1 MDSPTP
7 KPAGGHRLTVPPGF
21 APPPLG
27 GRRSGHEL
35 TMTTITVD
43 LGLVSGEDFSDLQL
57 IADSLT
63 ALAGFEIAAI
73 AIARP
78 DDMLHMAVVSGSDSA
93 RVELVGKTTPIAT
106 LEKELARADDW
117 GFFQFVPAERVGG
130 EEQVWGWVPEMP
142 PNDAE
147 GAWDPLDLL
156 VAPLRDAAGT
166 LRGTLTV
173 DVPSDGMRPGPERR
187 ALLTRHAVQAQ
198 RAVLLALEREHLAEQ
213 VRLAEA
219 ARDVIRR
226 AGRELDP
233 DQILASLSTGLVGV
247 LELSD
252 LWVHVAQPGGGFRSH
267 VKRSDASLPTGGVP
281 EIMELVVYS
290 RHLWQQRD
298 VSVQTSAGA
307 VRNPHPDP
315 LVQQKVTDFLAAQ
328 GIASAVCVPLG
339 SGETWYGAMV
349 LGRRV
354 TPSAAVAQGTQGSQ
368 WSDLELI
375 TVSDL
380 GHDFGRVIHNT
391 RAYDRQREAVRSLR
405 ELESHKSRL
414 IATVAHE
421 LKNPL
426 SAFRWNIEMLP
437 YAESE
442 AEYADVLAAL
452 TRNRDRTEQ
461 IVSDLAVLSRVSDPD
476 HLPTKLPIAV
486 APVLQEIRKQLEHDG
501 RLGQQHR
508 LVFTEAHGAAVS
520 MAPGELDRVLLNLV
534 TNALKYS
541 PEGGTVTI
549 TTRVTAGLVEIS
561 VSDEGIGISA
571 ADQERLF
578 TEFFRSTNP
587 AALKQPGTGLGL
599 TIVSR
604 IVKRRGGRIDVA
616 SAPGSGSTFRVTLP
630 SA

>member
-7 KPAGGHRLTVPPGF
+7 KPTGGHRLTVPPGF

-27 GRRSGHEL
+27 GTRSGHEL
-35 TMTTITVD
+35 TMTTMTVD
-43 LGLVSGEDFSDLQL
+43 LGLAAGEDFSDLQL

-63 ALAGFEIAAI
+63 ALAGFEMAAI
-73 AIARP
+73 SIARA
-78 DDMLHMAVVSGSDSA
+78 DGNLHMAVVSGSDTA
-93 RVELVGKTTPIAT
+93 RVELVGKVTPISAF
-106 LEKELARADDW
+106 EEELARADDW
-117 GFFQFVPAERVGG
+117 GFFQFVPAERVRG
-130 EEQVWGWVPEMP
+130 ESHIWGWVPELP

-147 GAWDPLDLL
+147 DAWDPLDLL
-156 VAPLRDAAGT
+156 VAPLRDADGT

-173 DVPSDGMRPGPERR
+173 DVPSDGLRPGPEKR

-233 DQILASLSTGLVGV
+233 EGVLASLSSGLMGV

-252 LWVHVAQPGGGFRSH
+252 LWVHVARPGGDFLSW
-267 VKRSDASLPTGGVP
+267 VTRSDPTQPTGPVD

-290 RHLWQQRD
+290 RHLWQHRD
-298 VSVQTSAGA
+298 VSVQTPDGA
-307 VRNPHPDP
+307 IRNPHPDP
-315 LVQQKVTDFLAAQ
+315 HVQEQISVFLRGQ
-328 GIASAVCVPLG
+328 GIGSAVCVPLG
-339 SGETWYGAMV
+339 SADTWYGAMV
-349 LGRRV
+349 LGRRESSG
-354 TPSAAVAQGTQGSQ
+354 SAATQGSA
-368 WSDLELI
+368 WSDLELL

-380 GHDFGRVIHNT
+380 GHDFGRVIHNN

-437 YAESE
+437 YSE
-442 AEYADVLAAL
+442 TEEEYNDVLAAL

-486 APVLQEIRKQLEHDG
+486 TPVLREVRTQLEHDG
-501 RLGQQHR
+501 RLGERHR
-508 LVFTEAHGAAVS
+508 LVFREAPGDVKVS
-520 MAPGELDRVLLNLV
+520 MAPGELDRVILNLV

-541 PEGGTVTI
+541 PEGGTVTVA
-549 TTRVTAGLVEIS
+549 TRAAARTVEIS
-561 VSDEGIGISA
+561 VTDEGIGISP

-587 AALKQPGTGLGL
+587 AALRQPGTGLGL

-604 IVKRRGGRIDVA
+604 IVKRRGGRVDVA
-616 SAPGSGSTFRVTLP
+616 SSPGHGSTFRVTLP

>member
-7 KPAGGHRLTVPPGF
+7 KPTGGHRLTVPPGF

-27 GRRSGHEL
+27 GKRSGHEL
-35 TMTTITVD
+35 TMTTMTVD
-43 LGLVSGEDFSDLQL
+43 LGLAAGEDFSDLQL

-63 ALAGFEIAAI
+63 ALAGFEMAAI
-73 AIARP
+73 SIARA
-78 DDMLHMAVVSGSDSA
+78 DGNLHMAVVSGSDAA
-93 RVELVGKTTPIAT
+93 RLELVGKATPISAF
-106 LEKELARADDW
+106 EKELARADDW
-117 GFFQFVPAERVGG
+117 GFFQFVPAERVRG
-130 EEQVWGWVPEMP
+130 EDHIWGWVPELP

-147 GAWDPLDLL
+147 DAWDPLDLL
-156 VAPLRDAAGT
+156 VAPLRDADGT

-173 DVPSDGMRPGPERR
+173 DVPSDGLRPGPEKR

-233 DQILASLSTGLVGV
+233 DEILTSLSSGLMGV
-247 LELSD
+247 LALSD
-252 LWVHVAQPGGGFRSH
+252 LWVHVVQPGGDFRSW
-267 VKRSDASLPTGGVP
+267 VTRADPAQPTGQVD

-298 VSVQTSAGA
+298 VSVQTPDGA
-307 VRNPHPDP
+307 IRNPHPDP
-315 LVQQKVTDFLAAQ
+315 QVQERISIFLRGQ
-328 GIASAVCVPLG
+328 GIGSAVCVPLG
-339 SGETWYGAMV
+339 SGDTWYGAMV
-349 LGRRV
+349 LGRRESSD
-354 TPSAAVAQGTQGSQ
+354 SAATQGSA
-368 WSDLELI
+368 WSDLELL

-380 GHDFGRVIHNT
+380 GHDFGRVIHNN

-437 YAESE
+437 YSE
-442 AEYADVLAAL
+442 TEEEYNDVLAAL

-476 HLPTKLPIAV
+476 HLPTKLPIALT
-486 APVLQEIRKQLEHDG
+486 PVLREVRTQLEHDG
-501 RLGQQHR
+501 RLSERHR
-508 LVFTEAHGAAVS
+508 LVFHEAPGDLAVS

-541 PEGGTVTI
+541 PDGGTVTVA
-549 TTRVTAGLVEIS
+549 TRASARTVELSVT
-561 VSDEGIGISA
+561 DEGIGISP

-587 AALKQPGTGLGL
+587 AALRQPGTGLGL

-604 IVKRRGGRIDVA
+604 IVKRRGGRVDVA
-616 SAPGSGSTFRVTLP
+616 SSPGRGSTFRVTLP